1 MSRPPRFEPFD
12 PESDAAD
19 GAAPSAE
26 WRAGHASGLAE
37 AAESDAHR
45 RAVAEEAALASLADL
60 AFTWAEA
67 RAAVLSALVPLF
79 RALADRLL
87 PALAGEAFPLHLV
100 ETLARVAAQDVA
112 TAPELHLS
120 PEDVARISP
129 LLASAPPLRVTTDP
143 SLAPGQARIGRGM
156 GETVLDT
163 PALVAALAE
172 ILSAFGDAARDL
184 PPSPQQGQRDHG

>member
-12 PESDAAD
+12 TETGAASAD
-19 GAAPSAE
+19 APSAE

-37 AAESDAHR
+37 AAESDARR
-45 RAVAEEAALASLADL
+45 RAVAEEAALAALADL

-67 RAAVLSALVPLF
+67 RGAVLAALVPLF
-79 RALADRLL
+79 RELADRLL
-87 PALAGEAFPLHLV
+87 PALAGEAFPLHLI
-100 ETLARVAAQDVA
+100 ETLSRVAAQDVS

-120 PEDVARISP
+120 PTDVARVAP
-129 LLASAPPLRVTTDP
+129 LLASAPPLRVSADP
-143 SLAPGQARIGRGM
+143 ALAPGQARIGRGM

-172 ILSAFGDAARDL
+172 ILSAFGDAADTDPV
-184 PPSPQQGQRDHG
+184 PPKQGQRDYG